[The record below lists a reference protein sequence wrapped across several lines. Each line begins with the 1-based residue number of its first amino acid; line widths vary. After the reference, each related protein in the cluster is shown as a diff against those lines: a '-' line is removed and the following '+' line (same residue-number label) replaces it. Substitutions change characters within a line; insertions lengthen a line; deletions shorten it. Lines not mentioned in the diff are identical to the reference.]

1 MKHAFKLTKIT
12 QLTVFG
18 PRSILDLTFTVF
30 PTNPMFVELNS
41 WPSNM
46 SAKDAKQSLI
56 DMGAVMY
63 LLDNDGNIVS
73 EEQGDHSK
81 SYN

>member
-12 QLTVFG
+12 QLKVFG
-18 PRSILDLTFTVF
+18 PASILDLTFSDF
-30 PTNPMFVELNS
+30 PNNPMFVELDS

-56 DMGAVMY
+56 DMGAEMY
-63 LLDNDGNIVS
+63 LLDKDGNPIS
-73 EEQGDHSK
+73 EEQDDHSK
-81 SYN
+81 SYT